1 VNQSSVLL
9 CCDATCGF
17 SRFRRRW
24 LSAARPVLD
33 LDSPGPLV
41 AWHDLNVN
49 PFFGIATF
57 GIANW
62 NVSQRWIGIR
72 SYTV

>member
-1 VNQSSVLL
+1 
-9 CCDATCGF
+9 
-17 SRFRRRW
+17 